1 MHVQSSLR
9 MRVPRG
15 LLVACWHFSTA
26 ELAKVRGLRAC
37 VRLLTHPRTQMPR
50 PQSQTADDPFATKH
64 PPVRHA
70 FGILHLSCM
79 RGASDVWLFR
89 VPSSW
94 PTVCV
99 CVCVCA
105 RAHTHTHARARA
117 RQRACCHVYFPTIMI
132 HCMLAYPTT
141 RYRNQIMFIACT
153 QEFQTLNNN
162 NNNTRARAYTH
173 THTHSYSLVRLDVCE
188 LGNCCLKS
196 SGRLL
201 KNGPR

>member
-1 MHVQSSLR
+1 
-9 MRVPRG
+9 
-15 LLVACWHFSTA
+15 
-26 ELAKVRGLRAC
+26 
-37 VRLLTHPRTQMPR
+37 
-50 PQSQTADDPFATKH
+50 
-64 PPVRHA
+64 
-70 FGILHLSCM
+70 
-79 RGASDVWLFR
+79 
-89 VPSSW
+89 
-94 PTVCV
+94 
-99 CVCVCA
+99 
-105 RAHTHTHARARA
+105 
-117 RQRACCHVYFPTIMI
+117 MI